1 MSDLLLSVNID
12 HVATIRN
19 ARKTKYPDP
28 VYAAFIAE
36 QSGANGITVHLR
48 QDRRHITER
57 DIILL
62 TQIVQTKMN
71 IEIAMDDEIINFI
84 CEIKPKF
91 CCLVPE
97 KAEEMTT
104 EGGLD
109 VIKEKKRVIISLE
122 KLNKAGITVSIF
134 IEPEIKQI
142 DAVSE
147 IGAPFVEINTGSY
160 AEATTELKK
169 MIEFE
174 RVKLA
179 VNYANTKK
187 LKVNAGHGLTYD
199 NVKYIAE
206 LKEIHEL
213 NIGHAII
220 SKALFSGMETAITD
234 MKKIFYESRY

>member
-1 MSDLLLSVNID
+1 MSDLLLAVNID

-28 VYAAFIAE
+28 VYAAFLAE
-36 QSGANGITVHLR
+36 QAGANGITVHLR

-71 IEIAMDDEIINFI
+71 IEIAINDEMINFVSQ
-84 CEIKPKF
+84 IKPEL

-104 EGGLD
+104 EGGLN
-109 VIKEKKRVIISLE
+109 VIKEKKRVTMSVE
-122 KLNKAGITVSIF
+122 KLNKVGIIVSVF

-142 DAVSE
+142 DAVAE

-179 VNYANTKK
+179 VNYAHTKK
-187 LKVNAGHGLTYD
+187 LKVNAGHGLTYN
-199 NVKYIAE
+199 NVKRIAQ
-206 LKEIHEL
+206 LKGIHEL

-220 SKALFSGMETAITD
+220 SQALFSGMEMAISD
-234 MKKIFYESRY
+234 MKKILHESRY